1 MQAHGIVTYT
11 CSDPDRFPYKNLR
24 AYTPRSAPLD
34 TLIQNL
40 LTKNVMLVQA
50 TIEKSFEDLLEKL
63 KECRSSTLGFSGLV
77 RGTILAEEEL
87 FDLTNDGF
95 RKCIL
100 LVFLDFED
108 SFAIEQDPNMTIIDM
123 ITALYNPWTRYA
135 FTFLVVAGTFGVY
148 STTYT

>member
-11 CSDPDRFPYKNLR
+11 PSDLDRFPYKNLR

-34 TLIQNL
+34 TLVQNL

-87 FDLTNDGF
+87 FGLTND
-95 RKCIL
+95 K
-100 LVFLDFED
+100 
-108 SFAIEQDPNMTIIDM
+108 IEQMH
-123 ITALYNPWTRYA
+123 L
-135 FTFLVVAGTFGVY
+135 LGVH
-148 STTYT
+148 